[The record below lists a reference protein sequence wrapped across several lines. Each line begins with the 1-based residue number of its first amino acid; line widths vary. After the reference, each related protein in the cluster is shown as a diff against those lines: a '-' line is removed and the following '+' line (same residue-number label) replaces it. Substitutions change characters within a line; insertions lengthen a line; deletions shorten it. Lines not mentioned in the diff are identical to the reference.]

1 MIKVPLG
8 CPLLLAG
15 GGTTGGGVTGGVD
28 PPPPPPPPLPEEHAL
43 EPGVMV
49 MTSAPPEG
57 AVITTVWAFTPLQVA
72 VVTLSTDSP
81 VVAKLLLDEITVKVS
96 LRGTV
101 TTTVVAFTTTVVA
114 EEPLWI
120 TKLIVESVKV
130 TGVSA
135 LYSRAAANAVPAKAK
150 LMPNPSTVARVI
162 FKCLSITIVN
172 DFNFSI
178 SSIAGMFVD
187 RLIGN

>member
-101 TTTVVAFTTTVVA
+101 TTTVVALTTRVVA
-114 EEPLWI
+114 EEPFWM
-120 TKLIVESVKV
+120 TKLIVPSVNV
-130 TGVSA
+130 MGWSA
-135 LYSRAAANAVPAKAK
+135 VHSRAAPNAVPAKAK
-150 LMPNPSTVARVI
+150 LMPNPNTVDSAI
-162 FKCLSITIVN
+162 SFALSVFFIGIIVN
-172 DFNFSI
+172 YLP
-178 SSIAGMFVD
+178 
-187 RLIGN
+187 R